1 MRPTKWD
8 SDKYVGVIARKT
20 VRRLEK
26 IPSREG
32 KEGFSLQGWVL
43 PVWNNPRLHPSR
55 RGESSSL
62 LVVPIFMLCG
72 ADHAGMDGSSL
83 IKMDLS
89 KTLGEN

>member
-1 MRPTKWD
+1 LRERQYEDW
-8 SDKYVGVIARKT
+8 RKSPLG
-20 VRRLEK
+20 RGKKASAFRGGSC
-26 IPSREG
+26 PSG
-32 KEGFSLQGWVL
+32 TTHAYT
-43 PVWNNPRLHPSR
+43 PRG
-55 RGESSSL
+55 GESSSL